1 MPRAPGAISTGGDRE
16 LAARLGDAL
25 TAAAHDD
32 VVADSLTHPIHT
44 YPARLHPATA
54 RALVELVVDNMPDR
68 TVFLDPFCGSGT
80 TLVEARAVNAPAI
93 GVDLNPLAVRL
104 AWVKTWTAPVSRRRA
119 MRELGMRLAGD
130 VLAMGRDARKS
141 GHSAAPLRA
150 PVGFD
155 PNARQRRLARWFAPH
170 VRRELEALAAAIEEV
185 RVDDVELA
193 EVLTVAL
200 SAILYKV
207 SSRKS
212 DTDPT
217 WVERN
222 VPRGAAARWF
232 GERVAM
238 IAAGLDDLA
247 VGRVAPTVVH
257 EADARALGRLELPP
271 IGAVVTSPPYPGTY
285 DYADQHRLRFDF
297 LGLRHRAFTEKE
309 LGARRQFSA
318 NSVEAM
324 RQWRADQVT
333 WMGSL
338 AEVLVPGR
346 LGRLRGRRLAGRH
359 PRDLRRRRAARRPR
373 RSPGGGGVG
382 RPGAADAGRGRA
394 PGLRRAAQARARD
407 PPRASARSG
416 RLDRTARRL
425 TAPGTPGA
433 RSRNRRRAGRRRPPQ
448 GSRRS

>member
-32 VVADSLTHPIHT
+32 VIADSLTHPIHT

-338 AEVLVPGR
+338 AEVLVPGAWAAFVVGDSLAGTR
-346 LGRLRGRRLAGRH
+346 AIYADDELRGALDDRLAAVAWAAQERPMLGAVE
-359 PRDLRRRRAARRPR
+359 RRAFAERPKREHVILLERRPD
-373 RSPGGGGVG
+373 PVG
-382 RPGAADAGRGRA
+382 
-394 PGLRRAAQARARD
+394 
-407 PPRASARSG
+407 
-416 RLDRTARRL
+416 
-425 TAPGTPGA
+425 
-433 RSRNRRRAGRRRPPQ
+433 
-448 GSRRS
+448 